1 MITFKN
7 ESELAVKWFR
17 ENNMIINLDK
27 FQAVVQQKQNKNS
40 QTNWLNVDNKIIETT
55 KSVKLFGITTD
66 SKLRF
71 D

>member
-1 MITFKN
+1 
-7 ESELAVKWFR
+7 
-17 ENNMIINLDK
+17 MIINLDK

-40 QTNWLNVDNKIIETT
+40 QTNWLNIDNKIIETT
-55 KSVKLFGITTD
+55 KSVKLFGITID